1 MIKISKKTQIQRIG
15 RLENVVSQIYIMNK
29 MIQDEL
35 KAIQTKLS
43 IEGIDY
49 SIKDE
54 EE

>member
-1 MIKISKKTQIQRIG
+1 MKLRKLTQKQQIG
-15 RLENVVSQIYIMNK
+15 RLENVVSQLFIMNK
-29 MIQDEL
+29 MIQEEL
-35 KAIQTKLS
+35 KAIQEKLS